1 MVVHYIFQRIRKSSF
16 VRLFEARLRAEFTI
30 FPLKNISIHL
40 FTIGPDFLS
49 KEIRGPATGVN
60 RYKSLKLT
68 PLGE

>member
-1 MVVHYIFQRIRKSSF
+1 MFFSGLEN
-16 VRLFEARLRAEFTI
+16 RLFEARLRAEFTI

-60 RYKSLKLT
+60 RYKKFLHFMPSH
-68 PLGE
+68 PLQIYL